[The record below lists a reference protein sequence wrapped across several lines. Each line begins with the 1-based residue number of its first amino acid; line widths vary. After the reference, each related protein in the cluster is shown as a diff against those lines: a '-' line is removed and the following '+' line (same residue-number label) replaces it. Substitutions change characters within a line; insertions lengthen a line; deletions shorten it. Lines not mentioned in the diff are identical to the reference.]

1 MLLHLAIQDYAVV
14 NHLELDLAS
23 GMTCITGETGAG
35 KSIMLD
41 ALGLCI
47 GDRADSKAIRPGET
61 KTDITACFDVS
72 RNTRAK
78 IWLAARDLEATGEC
92 LLRRTITAEGRSRAY
107 INGTPATLSDCA
119 DLGQLL
125 VDIHSQHAHQSLL
138 RRPTQRSLLDSY
150 AGAEALIVEVSDLA
164 QQWRLLEE
172 EHTRLL
178 GRTEES
184 DARRELLTYQIAE
197 LATLNPLPGELAQLE
212 KQHKLQTNAA
222 FIIETA
228 NDITTGCETQ
238 RDQLA
243 RLVQLANDERMSSDS
258 TTNLREL
265 LQSALIQIE
274 EAQAETAG
282 FAEGIELDPEGLRA
296 SEERLGA
303 LYDLARKHRVAA
315 NALPDL
321 LATLQ
326 MELDSLAG
334 GSAQLVQIEQ
344 QMSDAAL
351 TWRDRAA
358 LLSAK
363 RREAATALGKRVM
376 GTLGQLAMHKCIFEI
391 ALIPFSD
398 ARPDPRGAEDVE
410 FLIATNPGASPGPL
424 SKIASGGE
432 LSRISLALQ
441 VVAADTA
448 TAPTMIFDEVD
459 VGIGGGVAEIV
470 GELLHTLGSRS
481 QVLAVTHQPQVAA
494 KGNHHLLVTKEGA
507 DEVYSTLSL
516 LKGEARI
523 QEIGRMLGG
532 AKLTDN
538 TLAHAREM
546 LERI

>member
-47 GDRADSKAIRPGET
+47 GDRADSRAIRPGET

-72 RNTRAK
+72 RNTRAQ

-150 AGAEALIVEVSDLA
+150 AGAESLIVEVSDLA

-212 KQHKLQTNAA
+212 QQHKLQTNAA

-315 NALPDL
+315 DALPDL

-344 QMSDAAL
+344 QMSDTAL
-351 TWRDRAA
+351 TWR
-358 LLSAK
+358 
-363 RREAATALGKRVM
+363 ERVW
-376 GTLGQLAMHKCIFEI
+376 
-391 ALIPFSD
+391 
-398 ARPDPRGAEDVE
+398 
-410 FLIATNPGASPGPL
+410 
-424 SKIASGGE
+424 
-432 LSRISLALQ
+432 
-441 VVAADTA
+441 
-448 TAPTMIFDEVD
+448 
-459 VGIGGGVAEIV
+459 
-470 GELLHTLGSRS
+470 
-481 QVLAVTHQPQVAA
+481 
-494 KGNHHLLVTKEGA
+494 
-507 DEVYSTLSL
+507 
-516 LKGEARI
+516 
-523 QEIGRMLGG
+523 
-532 AKLTDN
+532 
-538 TLAHAREM
+538 
-546 LERI
+546 